1 MSKKKGARFLCKSSG
16 DFGAWVLGWTRPL
29 FLHLK
34 PVSACALL
42 FVPRPSPAHV
52 SYAFKIEAVAYCAD
66 FTHEDTSILL

>member
-1 MSKKKGARFLCKSSG
+1 M
-16 DFGAWVLGWTRPL
+16 LGWTRPI

-42 FVPRPSPAHV
+42 FVPRPSRAHV

-66 FTHEDTSILL
+66 FTHEDTSILLQFPTTSDRAVKPPSKFY